1 MEDNA
6 VDFALAAWREEGVWQ
21 VEALTPRASESL
33 DSIVT
38 ALRHQPGDG
47 GSLALVSVDEEFFVI
62 VRVLGADV
70 RVLLSDD
77 LASLEYPLAAEALD
91 LLALDLPEDD
101 DEEDEVGEP
110 AGDLAIVSDLGM
122 RADELELICG
132 DLDLYPDEAL
142 ATVASRIGFG
152 DQYATA
158 TASLA

>member
-21 VEALTPRASESL
+21 VEALTPRASDSL
-33 DSIVT
+33 ESIVT

-91 LLALDLPEDD
+91 LLALDLPEE
-101 DEEDEVGEP
+101 DEDDEVGEP

-122 RADELELICG
+122 RADELELLCG

-152 DQYATA
+152 DQYSAA
-158 TASLA
+158 TASLS